1 MKALED
7 KIVREGKITSD
18 EVLNV
23 GVFLNQ
29 QIDSI
34 FLKEIGKEI
43 ANLFR
48 DSGATKILTVEAS
61 GIAIAAAAGMEM
73 EIPVIFAKKSRT
85 SIVKGDIYSSL
96 VYSFS
101 HDRESH
107 IMVSKEFLPAGEKI
121 LVVDDFLAHG
131 SALNGLIA
139 IAEDAG
145 CEVVGCCAVIE
156 KGYLMGGDNLRA
168 RGYRVESLAIIEEI
182 NGGEIVF
189 RDKNTKAERKG
200 ILDFTDE
207 FDPESLFK

>member
-29 QIDSI
+29 QIDSV
-34 FLKEIGKEI
+34 FLKEIGKEV
-43 ANLFR
+43 ARLFNE
-48 DSGATKILTVEAS
+48 SGATKILTVEAS
-61 GIAIAAAAGMEM
+61 GIAIATAVGMTM
-73 EIPVIFAKKSRT
+73 DLPVVFAKKSRT
-85 SIVKGDIYSSL
+85 SMVRGDIYKSL
-96 VYSFS
+96 IYSFS

-107 IMVSKEFLPAGEKI
+107 IMVSKEFLPPGEKI
-121 LVVDDFLAHG
+121 LIVDDFLAHG

-139 IAEDAG
+139 IAEEAG

-182 NGGEIVF
+182 NDEGIVF
-189 RDKNTKAERKG
+189 RGEKPKVSD
-200 ILDFTDE
+200 IL
-207 FDPESLFK
+207 